1 MIKGS
6 VTDEE
11 GLLDGEGF
19 GDESIIRTL
28 EKIMLGERQ
37 FLSIREL
44 SVGGLFAALIAVGA
58 FIKVT
63 LPTEPFPMHFTLQ
76 WFFVLMAGL
85 MLNKKAAAAS
95 VGVYLLVGLSGVPVF
110 AAGGGPSYLIRP
122 TFGYL
127 LGFAVAA
134 YVTAWFCENIRFLN
148 YIKLLM
154 ISVLGMLVYYG
165 IGVLYYWLV
174 CRIIISQEVTWQ
186 ILLFQCF
193 LLTAGE
199 DFLLC
204 AAAASVAV
212 KLRGAVRRTL
222 Y

>member
-1 MIKGS
+1 
-6 VTDEE
+6 
-11 GLLDGEGF
+11 
-19 GDESIIRTL
+19 
-28 EKIMLGERQ
+28 MLNERR

-44 SVGGLFAALIAVGA
+44 SVGGLFAALIAGGA

-76 WFFVLMAGL
+76 WFFVLLAGL
-85 MLNKKAAAAS
+85 LLNRRLAGAS

-110 AAGGGPSYLIRP
+110 ASGGGPAYLLRP

-127 LGFAVAA
+127 IGFAVAA
-134 YVTAWFCENIRFLN
+134 YGMAWLCENIRVLN
-148 YIKLLM
+148 YAKLLLV
-154 ISVLGMLVYYG
+154 SVAGLLVYYG

-174 CRIIISQEVTWQ
+174 CRILISQEITWQ

-199 DFLLC
+199 DFVLC
-204 AAAASVAV
+204 VAAASVAV
-212 KLRGAVRRTL
+212 KLRGLVRNTL
-222 Y
+222 YDYTGNMGRN